1 MEFTGSLKV
10 NNTDTQIRCEIC
22 LELKVKTPERSHWR
36 WSGVFIVNFE
46 HISHF
51 VLNFEHVIAGSKPFH
66 GKSKPYGMFSDICL
80 YDARVL
86 FPEAVTRG
94 VLSKKMLIWQILQ
107 ESTCVRVSV

>member
-10 NNTDTQIRCEIC
+10 DNTDTQIRCEIC

-66 GKSKPYGMFSDICL
+66 GKSKPYGMD
-80 YDARVL
+80 VL
-86 FPEAVTRG
+86 RHMFV
-94 VLSKKMLIWQILQ
+94 
-107 ESTCVRVSV
+107 